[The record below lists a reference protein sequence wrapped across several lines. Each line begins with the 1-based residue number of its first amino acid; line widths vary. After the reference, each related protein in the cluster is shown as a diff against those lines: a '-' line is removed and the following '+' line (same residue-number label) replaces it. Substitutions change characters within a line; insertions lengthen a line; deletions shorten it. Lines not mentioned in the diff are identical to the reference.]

1 MSSELLEMMPI
12 KSDGDI
18 VRIRRRT
25 RDLSKAQGFKLADV
39 TRVVTAASELARNIY
54 HYAQED
60 TVHCYALTEGRRKGI
75 KLVFEDKGPGIED
88 IELVMEEGYST
99 GNSMGLG
106 LPGAKRLVDKITIES
121 EMGSGTK
128 VEIIKWM

>member
-12 KSDGDI
+12 RGDGDI
-18 VRIRRRT
+18 VKIRRRM
-25 RDLSKAQGFKLADV
+25 RDISKAQGFRLADV
-39 TRVVTAASELARNIY
+39 TRIVTAASELSRNIY
-54 HYAQED
+54 HYAQEG
-60 TVHCYALTEGRRKGI
+60 TVNCYALTEGRKKGL
-75 KLVFEDKGPGIED
+75 KLVFEDKGPGIEN

-106 LPGAKRLVDKITIES
+106 LPGAKRLVDTMSVES
-121 EMGSGTK
+121 EVGKGTK